1 MHNGQAEHEEAQLAA
16 LMSVKRPV
24 NPSNKGEGAD
34 PQDPTLRPVKPIRRP
49 RGLRTRR
56 DLFVLVAVGLLT
68 FLLVLILA
76 DGGQSK
82 AQTGPARPT
91 ATTRPTATVT
101 MTPSPTAQPGF
112 QIYSDPSEGF
122 LVQYPR
128 NWVPSPV
135 NPGIQFD
142 DDATNPGFEVQILV
156 PGPDTCSESST
167 KPNDASV
174 WVNCEL
180 GNLARKWQGNFEQ
193 LPGPTPSVA
202 FGNTLWQSGV
212 GLLGT
217 SSPRLRVQVYATVQ
231 NGKPYIINVLAN
243 DDRFTFGTSEFFQPM
258 LQSFKFLPA
267 SS

>member
-1 MHNGQAEHEEAQLAA
+1 M
-16 LMSVKRPV
+16 RP
-24 NPSNKGEGAD
+24 AR
-34 PQDPTLRPVKPIRRP
+34 LP

-56 DLFVLVAVGLLT
+56 DLLVLVAVGLLA
-68 FLLVLILA
+68 FVLVLILA

-82 AQTGPARPT
+82 AQTGVVRPT

-128 NWVPSPV
+128 NWVPSPI

-142 DDATNPGFEVQILV
+142 DDATNPGFEVQVIS
-156 PGPDTCSESST
+156 PDPSYSCSQSTT

-180 GNLARKWQGNFEQ
+180 GNLAKKWQGYFQQ

-202 FGNTLWQSGV
+202 FGNTVWQSGV
-212 GLLGT
+212 GFLGT
-217 SSPRLRVQVYATVQ
+217 SSPRLRVQVYATIQ
-231 NGKPYIINVLAN
+231 NGKPYIVNVLATE
-243 DDRFTFGTSEFFQPM
+243 DRFAFGTTEFFQPM
-258 LQSFKFLPA
+258 LQSFKFLPPPA
-267 SS
+267 